1 MRTTSLASIL
11 IIVALGIPLAGCSEP
26 PAPVATVEAVRPA
39 LIVTVGEAAAREA
52 LRLPGRVRAARRA
65 ELSFDV
71 PGFVDTF
78 SLEEGRGVRAGEV
91 VARLDDRIY
100 RSRLEAS
107 RAEFERARNDLA
119 RYQRLWDM
127 EQAVARAEV
136 DDRRARL
143 ELARTNL
150 AAAERDLADTVIKA
164 PFAGV
169 ITRRRIEPF
178 TNVQAKQPIAE
189 LQDLRALEVVVN
201 VPERLVRSMRP
212 QQGAVAY
219 LEGDRVAPG
228 QALALALRSFSAEAD
243 PLTQTYVVVLAVRAV
258 PVGVNLL
265 PGMAVS
271 VEPANTGTDG
281 GAAAANAEITIPL
294 TAVAADAQGQ
304 PGVWVVSEAGR
315 VARRPVRT
323 GAILGAEIVVASG
336 LVAGERI
343 VGAGAGALREGML
356 VRPLEPR

>member
-1 MRTTSLASIL
+1 MRTTSLAFIL

-150 AAAERDLADTVIKA
+150 TAAERDLADTVIKA

-243 PLTQTYVVVLAVRAV
+243 PLT
-258 PVGVNLL
+258 
-265 PGMAVS
+265 
-271 VEPANTGTDG
+271 
-281 GAAAANAEITIPL
+281 
-294 TAVAADAQGQ
+294 
-304 PGVWVVSEAGR
+304 
-315 VARRPVRT
+315 
-323 GAILGAEIVVASG
+323 
-336 LVAGERI
+336 
-343 VGAGAGALREGML
+343 
-356 VRPLEPR
+356 